1 MVVADLRRLAGG
13 ASKEMFCFSLRHD
26 ALDAPE
32 RLVLRMD
39 PLESIIETSRQREAE
54 AVMAARLV
62 VPTPLV
68 RYLDQAGEFLGQSAL
83 ITSFV
88 EGVTQPRDQG
98 GSGVSGLGTN
108 YGAAVARIAP
118 QFLDNLVAIHTL
130 DWRAARLPSFQAPD
144 AYPQQAALWQANWYE
159 RIWLQDAAE
168 AIPLASLV
176 RQWLR
181 ENAPSCTDLC
191 FIHGDYRMGNFM
203 FDEDSGDMTAVL
215 DWELAHIGDFHED
228 LAYITQKLFGRVDEQ
243 GRFLCCGLFTR
254 EEFLRRYQQVSGRS
268 INPQVLHYYEVL
280 NAWKSVVHTFATC
293 LCVANAGNNHQDVL
307 LSWLAP
313 VGHILLNEIVGYLG
327 GTKLS

>member
-1 MVVADLRRLAGG
+1 MAVLERSLRKRQHGPYSARTDAQVLNGLERLFAAQGQRGVVIEELRRLAGG

-54 AVMAARLV
+54 ALMAARAV
-62 VPTPLV
+62 VPAPLV

-144 AYPQQAALWQANWYE
+144 AYPQQAALWQTNWCE

-181 ENAPSCTDLC
+181 ENAPPCTDLC

-203 FDEDSGDMTAVL
+203 FIV
-215 DWELAHIGDFHED
+215 
-228 LAYITQKLFGRVDEQ
+228 R
-243 GRFLCCGLFTR
+243 
-254 EEFLRRYQQVSGRS
+254 
-268 INPQVLHYYEVL
+268 PQHQP
-280 NAWKSVVHTFATC
+280 
-293 LCVANAGNNHQDVL
+293 AGAAL
-307 LSWLAP
+307 L
-313 VGHILLNEIVGYLG
+313 
-327 GTKLS
+327 